1 MAVIKSLIIKVF
13 MMSSLDIIATTLF
26 MSHKYKEGF
35 WWLGA
40 PFYATNGVVPMI
52 LFIGS
57 FSTSVMLFMAI
68 WKMIIAV
75 VHVKDYRFLTVVIQ
89 ATVTLVFCY
98 FAVILNLTIANF
110 LATAFGFG
118 PFGGQRG
125 G

>member
-1 MAVIKSLIIKVF
+1 MVVIKSLMIKVF
-13 MMSSLDIIATTLF
+13 VWAVFNIIAGTLF
-26 MSHKYKEGF
+26 GTYKNYEGL
-35 WWLGA
+35 WWQNALT
-40 PFYATNGVVPMI
+40 YATTGLLPML
-52 LFIGS
+52 LFIGGVI
-57 FSTSVMLFMAI
+57 TSVMLFMAI

-89 ATVTLVFCY
+89 AAVTLVLCY